1 MGPFLGV
8 DADDI
13 GVAHDEQR
21 PLPAAA
27 LEPRKNVRA
36 TGLEREDL
44 DGDALGLEDVLQVF
58 GCGQFVARRIG
69 CVHADER
76 LEVPE
81 RFLVELR

>member
-1 MGPFLGV
+1 MMSSGRF
-8 DADDI
+8 
-13 GVAHDEQR
+13 R
-21 PLPAAA
+21 PLPLSRAT
-27 LEPRKNVRA
+27 NVRA
-36 TGLEREDL
+36 TGLECEDL
-44 DGDALGLEDVLQVF
+44 GGDALGLEDVLQVF